1 MKMLGEQFDYK
12 SQIAFKSRLGF
23 RDHVLSDRNQGVDF
37 FAAATLLEN
46 VLADD
51 FLGTNTR
58 GELYTKSEA
67 IERVKS
73 RMRSANHLDK
83 IKIRFF
89 GNNLAVLHG
98 SESSSA
104 KSARMR

>member
-1 MKMLGEQFDYK
+1 
-12 SQIAFKSRLGF
+12 
-23 RDHVLSDRNQGVDF
+23 VDF

-73 RMRSANHLDK
+73 RMRSAKHLDK

>member
-1 MKMLGEQFDYK
+1 MLGEQFDYK

-37 FAAATLLEN
+37 FAAALLEN

-73 RMRSANHLDK
+73 RMRFSANHLDR